1 MFMGCIVTAGKA
13 EAVVT
18 ATGMATEMGKIAG
31 MMDEAG
37 EGPTP
42 LQEKAEA
49 AGPLCGSGL
58 RGYLPRRGPAGLPS
72 GGGDL
77 LEMLLT
83 GVSLAVAAIP
93 EGLPA
98 IVTITLA
105 LSVGRI
111 LRRGAV
117 IRRLHAVETLGCA
130 GVICTIKRAPS
141 PRTK

>member
-1 MFMGCIVTAGKA
+1 MPAAKKAGDTVFMGCIVTAGKA

-42 LQEKAEA
+42 LQEKLKQLGRFVA
-49 AGPLCGSGL
+49 AACVVICLAVGL
-58 RGYLPRRGPAGLPS
+58 LGFLQ
-72 GGGDL
+72 GGDL

-117 IRRLHAVETLGCA
+117 IRRLHAVETLA
-130 GVICTIKRAPS
+130 APA
-141 PRTK
+141 